1 MTNDKWLFAN
11 LYKPRFVTCSLKP
24 EACPGFTLVELL
36 VIVVILGF
44 LLSMMPR
51 VFTEDSN
58 QRRFDETRERMK
70 EIKKAILGIPGSYLV
85 EGSQRFGGYVV
96 DMGRLPVL
104 NRDRQPEE
112 LWEQKGQAGKSYSSR
127 CRRPIG
133 WGGPYMEKPRGGILK
148 DGWGNPLVFKD
159 SFTCLLEI
167 ARGNMVIVSYGSD
180 GMPGG
185 SGYGEDI
192 TLEIRRP
199 QYMAQVAGQAAEDI
213 TDVKIWFN
221 SEGNVMERKITGLSP
236 CEVFRFESRGQGE
249 PEEPLPGRD
258 YCDIPVGQ
266 AVIVSSSFKLIYFH
280 VEPAVNWLG
289 VVH

>member
-85 EGSQRFGGYVV
+85 E
-96 DMGRLPVL
+96 PVL

-133 WGGPYMEKPRGGILK
+133 WGGPYIEKPRGGVLK

-213 TDVKIWFN
+213 ADVKICFN
-221 SEGNVMERKITGLSP
+221 SGGKAIVRKITGLSP
-236 CEVFRFESRGQGE
+236 G
-249 PEEPLPGRD
+249 D
-258 YCDIPVGQ
+258 
-266 AVIVSSSFKLIYFH
+266 
-280 VEPAVNWLG
+280 
-289 VVH
+289 

>member
-11 LYKPRFVTCSLKP
+11 LYKPRFVTCSLQS

-36 VIVVILGF
+36 MIVVIVGF

-58 QRRFDETRERMK
+58 QRRFDETRERME

-104 NRDRQPEE
+104 NGDGQPED
-112 LWEQKGQAGKSYSSR
+112 LWEQNGQVGKSYSSK
-127 CRRPIG
+127 CRRLIG
-133 WGGPYMEKPRGGILK
+133 WGGPYIEKPHSGVLR

-159 SFTCLLEI
+159 SFTCSLEI
-167 ARGNMVIVSYGSD
+167 ARGDMIIVSCGSD
-180 GMPGG
+180 GLSGG

-192 TLEIRRP
+192 KLEIRRS

-213 TDVKIWFN
+213 TDVIVCFN
-221 SEGNVMERKITGLSP
+221 SGGKVMERKITGLGP
-236 CEVFRFESRGQGE
+236 GKVFRFESRGQGE

-266 AVIVSSSFKLIYFH
+266 AVIVSSSFKLIHFY

-289 VVH
+289 TVY